1 VGGGRRGG
9 GVVACVE
16 VYNWV
21 EVEGEGE
28 GEGWHA
34 WLNQVTWVNLN
45 HWSPPLQP
53 GFSGLLYFLW
63 PACFFSGP
71 DGDCV
76 CKAHVCTNQRTNVQN
91 LPSKDASA

>member
-1 VGGGRRGG
+1 MGGRKKGGGGLWP
-9 GVVACVE
+9 VE

-21 EVEGEGE
+21 EVEGE

-45 HWSPPLQP
+45 HWSP

-63 PACFFSGP
+63 PAGFFSGP

-76 CKAHVCTNQRTNVQN
+76 CRAHICTAQRTDVQN
-91 LPSKDASA
+91 VSSKDASA